1 MRLSL
6 WGYLIALALGG
17 ASQFVREPAWLSS
30 TLLFIAFVIALL
42 ATMTFMRDDN
52 SLGAIAFLQSLR
64 SPRNHAEPRPSE
76 DRSRSAAAA
85 ARAKV
90 PRPAGPA
97 GPAPVLQ
104 KRPLV
109 VGGDTT
115 DQATTTRPQPKNP
128 SGN

>member
-30 TLLFIAFVIALL
+30 ALLFIAFVIALL
-42 ATMTFMRDDN
+42 ATMTFMRDGN
-52 SLGAIAFLQSLR
+52 WLGTIAFLQSLR
-64 SPRNHAEPRPSE
+64 SSRNLAEPRPSE

-97 GPAPVLQ
+97 GPVPVLQ
-104 KRPLV
+104 KRPQV
-109 VGGDTT
+109 VGGDST
-115 DQATTTRPQPKNP
+115 DQAATTRPQPKNP

>member
-42 ATMTFMRDDN
+42 AMTFMRDGN
-52 SLGAIAFLQSLR
+52 WLGTIAFLQSLR
-64 SPRNHAEPRPSE
+64 SSRNVAEPRPSE
-76 DRSRSAAAA
+76 DRSRSAAA

-97 GPAPVLQ
+97 GPVPVLQ
-104 KRPLV
+104 KRPQV

>member
-30 TLLFIAFVIALL
+30 ALLFTAFVIALL
-42 ATMTFMRDDN
+42 ATMTFMRDGN
-52 SLGAIAFLQSLR
+52 WLGTIAFLQSLR
-64 SPRNHAEPRPSE
+64 SSRNVAEPRPSE
-76 DRSRSAAAA
+76 DRSRSAAA

-97 GPAPVLQ
+97 GPVPVLQ
-104 KRPLV
+104 KRPQV